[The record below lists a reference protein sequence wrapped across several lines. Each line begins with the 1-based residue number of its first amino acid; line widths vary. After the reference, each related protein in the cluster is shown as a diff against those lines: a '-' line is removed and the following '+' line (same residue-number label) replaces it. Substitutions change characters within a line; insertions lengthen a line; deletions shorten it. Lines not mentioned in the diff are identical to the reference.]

1 MELSIFL
8 AKVLGLYMTVLSIG
22 LLMNAKKLRSNLID
36 FMDSPPLLLVSGVVA
51 LMVGLL
57 IVISHNLWVPD
68 WRVLITIIGWLALTK
83 GLVLIM
89 FPQSTVNISKKWLQ
103 NNMLYYTTMVIDL
116 LLGIYLTYIGFFL
129 NSF

>member
-22 LLMNAKKLRSNLID
+22 LLMNAKKMKSILMDS
-36 FMDSPPLLLVSGVVA
+36 MDSPPLLLVSGVVA

-103 NNMLYYTTMVIDL
+103 NNTLYYTTMVIDL

-129 NSF
+129 NPF